1 MNENDLAEYLEK
13 MFGEK
18 IQDPDVYPQQFA
30 YQVKLA
36 KFQFELDRIAGA
48 RDIVTTEET
57 KNE

>member
-1 MNENDLAEYLEK
+1 MNKNDLAEYLEK
-13 MFGEK
+13 MFGDR

-36 KFQFELDRIAGA
+36 KYQFELDQREAA
-48 RDIVTTEET
+48 RGIVTTEET

>member
-36 KFQFELDRIAGA
+36 KYQFELDRIAAA

>member
-1 MNENDLAEYLEK
+1 MTPEDLAEYLEK

-36 KFQFELDRIAGA
+36 KYQFELDQREAGSK
-48 RDIVTTEET
+48 IVNTENA

>member
-36 KFQFELDRIAGA
+36 KYQFELDRIAAA

-57 KNE
+57 KK

>member
-1 MNENDLAEYLEK
+1 MTPEDLAEYLEK

-36 KFQFELDRIAGA
+36 KYQFELDQREAA
-48 RDIVTTEET
+48 RDIVTTEDA